1 MVADRRNKTIRDMS
15 ISMGVIVVGVLIL
28 AIFNGGFTFSPGRPT
43 GGTAATADVQG
54 GFGTAD
60 RLTGFAVL
68 VPKGLPADWHG
79 SSFSV
84 TKQPGTPEAPPTV
97 RGGWLVPSGAYVTL
111 IESSGT
117 PTAVLAAEVGQ
128 TSGVTTG
135 TVTAGGAI
143 WTVGPGVRD
152 ETAWGRTAD
161 GVTLLITGSATP
173 TDFTTLAESISG

>member
-1 MVADRRNKTIRDMS
+1 
-15 ISMGVIVVGVLIL
+15 MGVIVVGVLIL
-28 AIFNGGFTFSPGRPT
+28 AVFNGGFSFSPGRAT

-54 GFGTAD
+54 GFRTAGRVTD
-60 RLTGFAVL
+60 FAVV

-84 TKQPGTPEAPPTV
+84 TKSPGTPDMPPTV

-111 IESSGT
+111 IESSGD

-128 TSGVTTG
+128 GSGASTG
-135 TVTAGGAI
+135 TVTAGGAT

-152 ETAWGRTAD
+152 ETAWWRTAD

-173 TDFTTLAESISG
+173 ADFTTLAESIAG